1 VRRAKANA
9 TYEGSSIEAMTELTY
24 ARRSA
29 RVLLLDSADRL
40 LLLGYENGEWFTP
53 GGGLD
58 DGEQP
63 RQAAVRELREE
74 IGLHIGVDELGPLVA
89 ISAGHANLGW
99 VNGLL
104 RDDFFLHRVT
114 SHEVDFG
121 GLAAHERYTANR
133 WWTVD
138 ELASTDEVIYPLKLA
153 PLVADLVGGRIPGE
167 PVRLPW
173 HH

>member
-1 VRRAKANA
+1 
-9 TYEGSSIEAMTELTY
+9 MPELTY

-29 RVLLLDSADRL
+29 RVLLLDAADRL
-40 LLLGYENGEWFTP
+40 LLLHEVGGAWFTP

-74 IGLHIGVDELGPLVA
+74 VGLSVGVDNLGPLVA
-89 ISAGHANLGW
+89 TCQGHAHLGW

-121 GLAAHERYTANR
+121 WLAPHERYTAHR
-133 WWTVD
+133 WWTVA
-138 ELASTDEVIYPLKLA
+138 ELATTDEVIYPLKLA
-153 PLVADLVGGRIPGE
+153 ALVADLVGGRIPAE